1 MLNYFNRNHAVELT
15 SDQIRHYAP
24 SVFATEAHE
33 SRSDRFAPIP
43 TMAVLNELKREGFVV
58 VSAQQSRAKDE
69 TKKNFTK
76 HMLRLRHVSDLE
88 NTGRD
93 RMKDSHGEIILKNA
107 NDGSSTYQLMAGIYR
122 LVCSNG
128 MIGWSPLFDKVNVRH
143 SGNLKKIADNVI
155 EGTYRVLDETQNLL
169 SVRDS
174 WSNIQLSQDD
184 QMALAESAHVV
195 RFGDSEGK
203 TDTPITPRHLL
214 VTRRVADKG
223 DDLWSTFNRIQENAM
238 KGGLTAYNNNT
249 RRMSTTREV
258 KNIDN
263 DVKIN
268 RALWQ
273 LADYFAKQV
282 TDQAA

>member
-1 MLNYFNRNHAVELT
+1 MFNYANRYHSVELT
-15 SDQIRHYAP
+15 ESQLRAFAP
-24 SVFATEAHE
+24 SVFATEAYE

-43 TMAVLNELKREGFVV
+43 TMAVLGELKREGFVV

-69 TKKNFTK
+69 SKKNFTK
-76 HMLRLRHVSDLE
+76 HMLRLRHVNDLE

-155 EGTYRVLDETQNLL
+155 EGTYRVLDESNHLL
-169 SVRDS
+169 SVRDQ
-174 WSNIQLSQDD
+174 WSNIQLTHDD

-214 VTRRVADKG
+214 VTRRVADRG
-223 DDLWSTFNRIQENAM
+223 DDLWSTFNRIQENAI
-238 KGGLTAYNNNT
+238 KGGLSAYNQNT

-282 TDQAA
+282 TSQAA

>member
-1 MLNYFNRNHAVELT
+1 MFNYANRYHSVELT
-15 SDQIRHYAP
+15 ESQLRAFAP

-43 TMAVLNELKREGFVV
+43 TMAVLGELKREGFVV

-76 HMLRLRHVSDLE
+76 HMLRLRHVNDLE

-155 EGTYRVLDETQNLL
+155 EGTYRVLDESNHLL
-169 SVRDS
+169 SVRDQ
-174 WSNIQLSQDD
+174 WSQIQLTQDD

-214 VTRRVADKG
+214 VTRRVADRG
-223 DDLWSTFNRIQENAM
+223 DDLWSTFNRIQENAI
-238 KGGLTAYNNNT
+238 KGGLSAYNQNT

-282 TDQAA
+282 TSQAA